1 MQADPALI
9 TLPDLLRSRA
19 SAEPDRPFVRFKQRT
34 MTYGELDAR
43 TDKWAAGLAALGVPD
58 GDVVSVF
65 LPNCLEFLEAWW
77 AILKAGGVLGPVNP
91 AYVGPEAAY
100 VIDHSRAVAVVPA
113 EPGLGVLEPVRS
125 QLGVGHV
132 ICIDDCGAGDLSLSA
147 IAERGAGQPVPAP
160 SRGLDDP
167 ASILYTAGQT
177 RKPTGA

>member
-19 SAEPDRPFVRFKQRT
+19 SAEPDRPFVRFKDRA
-34 MTYGELDAR
+34 MTYGEFDAR
-43 TDKWAAGLAALGVPD
+43 TDQLAAGLANLGVTD

-100 VIDHSRAVAVVPA
+100 VIEHSRAVAIVTDA
-113 EPGLGVLEPVRS
+113 RGAGVLEPVRGE
-125 QLGVGHV
+125 LGGVGHL
-132 ICIDDCGAGDLSLSA
+132 ICIDHEGAGDLSLA
-147 IAERGAGQPVPAP
+147 AVAQRGG
-160 SRGLDDP
+160 G
-167 ASILYTAGQT
+167 
-177 RKPTGA
+177 KP